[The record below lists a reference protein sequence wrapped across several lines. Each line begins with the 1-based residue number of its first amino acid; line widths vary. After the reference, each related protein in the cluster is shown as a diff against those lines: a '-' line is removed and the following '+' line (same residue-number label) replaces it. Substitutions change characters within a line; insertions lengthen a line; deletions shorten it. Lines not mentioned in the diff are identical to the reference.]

1 MANICCNYITIQ
13 GEPEILDIIAQ
24 DYIGYDKAKDSV
36 EFSFSIMSPIPNG
49 PLAPNDDYRWR
60 IENWGNKWDGS
71 DCWIDIADDQIY
83 LSIETA
89 WNPCDKW
96 TYKLIELCPGVD
108 IYHEY
113 YEPGEGY
120 IGWIQHFEN
129 EGPEDYEEVC
139 YSYISDPHNYWVT
152 VFEKEY
158 ETFDWLEEYIE
169 DLYGDETI
177 TKAEA
182 DEVLL
187 MIHEDS
193 PLELLITRCIELEIL

>member
-1 MANICCNYITIQ
+1 MANVCVNYITIT
-13 GEPEILDIIAQ
+13 GNPEVLNIIAQ
-24 DYIGYDKAKDSV
+24 DYIGYDKEKDSV
-36 EFSFSIMSPIPNG
+36 EFNFGIMSPIPDDIQ
-49 PLAPNDDYRWR
+49 NDYQWR

-71 DCWIDIADDQIY
+71 DCHIDIDDDQIH

-129 EGPEDYEEVC
+129 EGPEDYEDVC
-139 YSYISDPHNYWVT
+139 YNFSSDCYDYWLT

-158 ETFDWLEEYIE
+158 ETFDWLSEHIE
-169 DLYGDETI
+169 NLLDDETL
-177 TKAEA
+177 TKTEA
-182 DEVLL
+182 DEVLQ
-187 MIHEDS
+187 MIDNDT
-193 PLELLITRCIELEIL
+193 PLETLIARCIELDIL

>member
-13 GEPEILDIIAQ
+13 GNPEVLDIIAQ
-24 DYIGYDKAKDSV
+24 DYIGYDKEKDSV
-36 EFSFSIMSPIPNG
+36 EFNFGIMSPIPYELFG
-49 PLAPNDDYRWR
+49 DDYQWR

-71 DCWIDIADDQIY
+71 DCYIDICDDQIY

-89 WNPCDKW
+89 WSPCDKW
-96 TYKLIELCPGVD
+96 TYKLIELCPGVE

-139 YSYISDPHNYWVT
+139 YTFGSDCYDYWVT

-158 ETFDWLEEYIE
+158 ETFDWLAEHIEEVL
-169 DLYGDETI
+169 DDECI
-177 TKAEA
+177 TKTEA
-182 DEVLL
+182 DEVLQ
-187 MIHEDS
+187 MIDDDT
-193 PLELLITRCIELEIL
+193 PLETLITRCIELDIL

>member
-13 GEPEILDIIAQ
+13 GSPEILDIIAQ
-24 DYIGYDKAKDSV
+24 DYIGYDKEKDSV
-36 EFSFSIMSPIPNG
+36 EFNFGIMSPIPDELLG
-49 PLAPNDDYRWR
+49 DDYQWR

-71 DCWIDIADDQIY
+71 DCYIDICDDQIY
-83 LSIETA
+83 LNIETA
-89 WNPCDKW
+89 WSPCDKW

-120 IGWIQHFEN
+120 IGWIQHFDN

-139 YSYISDPHNYWVT
+139 YSYTSDPYNYWVT

-158 ETFDWLEEYIE
+158 ETFDWLDERID
-169 DLYGDETI
+169 DLVDDETI
-177 TKAEA
+177 TENIAKEIREMIENNTPL
-182 DEVLL
+182 EVL
-187 MIHEDS
+187 
-193 PLELLITRCIELEIL
+193 ITECINEEIL

>member
-1 MANICCNYITIQ
+1 MANLCCNYITIQ
-13 GEPEILDIIAQ
+13 GNPEILDIIAQ
-24 DYIGYDKAKDSV
+24 DYIGYDKEKDSV
-36 EFSFSIMSPIPNG
+36 EFNFGIMSPIPYELLG
-49 PLAPNDDYRWR
+49 DDYRWR

-71 DCWIDIADDQIY
+71 DCYIDICDDQIY
-83 LSIETA
+83 LNVETA
-89 WNPCDKW
+89 WSPCDKW

-139 YSYISDPHNYWVT
+139 YNFSSDSYDYWLT

-158 ETFDWLEEYIE
+158 ETFDWLAEHIEEML
-169 DLYGDETI
+169 DDETI

-182 DEVLL
+182 DEALQ
-187 MIHEDS
+187 MIDDDT
-193 PLELLITRCIELEIL
+193 PLETLIARCIELDIL

>member
-13 GEPEILDIIAQ
+13 GSPEILDIIAQ
-24 DYIGYDKAKDSV
+24 DYIGYNKEKDSV
-36 EFSFSIMSPIPNG
+36 EFNFGIMSPVPYE
-49 PLAPNDDYRWR
+49 LLEDDYQWR

-71 DCWIDIADDQIY
+71 DCYIDICDDQIY
-83 LSIETA
+83 LNIETA
-89 WNPCDKW
+89 WSPCDKW

-120 IGWIQHFEN
+120 IGWIQHYEN

-139 YSYISDPHNYWVT
+139 YSFTSNSYDYWLT

-158 ETFDWLEEYIE
+158 ETFDWLSEHIE
-169 DLYGDETI
+169 DLFDDETI

-182 DEVLL
+182 DEVLR
-187 MIHEDS
+187 MIDDDT
-193 PLELLITRCIELEIL
+193 PLEILIARCIELDIL

>member
-1 MANICCNYITIQ
+1 MANVCCNYITIQ
-13 GEPEILDIIAQ
+13 GNPEVLDIIAQ
-24 DYIGYDKAKDSV
+24 DYIGYDKEKDSV
-36 EFSFSIMSPIPNG
+36 EFNFGIMSPIPDDIQ
-49 PLAPNDDYRWR
+49 DDYHWR

-71 DCWIDIADDQIY
+71 DCYIDICDDQIY
-83 LSIETA
+83 LNIETA
-89 WNPCDKW
+89 WSPCDKW

-120 IGWIQHFEN
+120 IGWIQHYEN

-139 YSYISDPHNYWVT
+139 YSFTSNSYDYWLT

-158 ETFDWLEEYIE
+158 ETFDWLSEHVE
-169 DLYGDETI
+169 DLFDDETI

-182 DEVLL
+182 DEVLQ
-187 MIHEDS
+187 MIDDDT
-193 PLELLITRCIELEIL
+193 PLETLIARCIELDIL

>member
-13 GEPEILDIIAQ
+13 GNPEVLDIIAQ
-24 DYIGYDKAKDSV
+24 DYIGYDKEKDSV
-36 EFSFSIMSPIPNG
+36 EFNFGKMSPIPDDIQ
-49 PLAPNDDYRWR
+49 DDYHWR

-71 DCWIDIADDQIY
+71 DCWIDICDDQIF
-83 LSIETA
+83 LNIETA

-120 IGWIQHFEN
+120 IGWIQHYDN

-139 YSYISDPHNYWVT
+139 YSFTSDPHNYWVT

-158 ETFDWLEEYIE
+158 ESFDWLDERIEELV
-169 DLYGDETI
+169 DDETI
-177 TKAEA
+177 TENIAKEIREMIENNTPL
-182 DEVLL
+182 EVL
-187 MIHEDS
+187 IAE
-193 PLELLITRCIELEIL
+193 CINEEIL

>member
-24 DYIGYDKAKDSV
+24 DYIGYDKEKDSV
-36 EFSFSIMSPIPNG
+36 EFSFGIMSPIPDELLG
-49 PLAPNDDYRWR
+49 EDYEWR
-60 IENWGNKWDGS
+60 IRNWGNKWDGS
-71 DCWIDIADDQIY
+71 DCWTDICDDQIY
-83 LSIETA
+83 LSVETA
-89 WNPCDKW
+89 WSPCDKW

-139 YSYISDPHNYWVT
+139 YNFSNDSYDYWLT
-152 VFEKEY
+152 VFDKEY
-158 ETFDWLEEYIE
+158 ETFDWLSEHVE
-169 DLYGDETI
+169 DLYDDETL

-182 DEVLL
+182 DEVLQ
-187 MIHEDS
+187 MIDDDS
-193 PLELLITRCIELEIL
+193 PLELLIARCIELDIL